1 MLHCPLSFNHV
12 FHRNLFPR
20 SERGE
25 PREREK
31 VRVTSPNRG
40 KLYFLQRGGREEER
54 MDGFP
59 TTKETRNAVRE
70 EGRKKRGKMARDTGG
85 IIVTSKTRD
94 TPLLPPPQFSSRRTR
109 SKVSSLVSVAHAG
122 GNRRRCRSC
131 EKKKNLLNFIHN
143 GRSPSQL
150 PTSANSTFFSFVRFR
165 SRIFIPE
172 IPTRGTR
179 LVGAPVL
186 FKGTAYT
193 SVETSGLAKS
203 NRLHEE
209 AEVEGRGES
218 GCLVSAEQHRPTSK

>member
-1 MLHCPLSFNHV
+1 
-12 FHRNLFPR
+12 
-20 SERGE
+20 
-25 PREREK
+25 
-31 VRVTSPNRG
+31 
-40 KLYFLQRGGREEER
+40 

-94 TPLLPPPQFSSRRTR
+94 TPLLPSVGCTR
-109 SKVSSLVSVAHAG
+109 GWKSSSLPIL
-122 GNRRRCRSC
+122 RK
-131 EKKKNLLNFIHN
+131 KKKNLLNFIHN

>member
-12 FHRNLFPR
+12 FHRNLFPL
-20 SERGE
+20 SQRGE
-25 PREREK
+25 LREK
-31 VRVTSPNRG
+31 RCGLLPNRG

-70 EGRKKRGKMARDTGG
+70 KERKKRGKMARDTGG

-94 TPLLPPPQFSSRRTR
+94 TPLLPPPQFSSKRTR
-109 SKVSSLVSVAHAG
+109 RKVSSLVSVAHAL
-122 GNRRRCRSC
+122 
-131 EKKKNLLNFIHN
+131 EIVADPAKKKLSNFIHN
-143 GRSPSQL
+143 GRSAANFQHPRTRPS
-150 PTSANSTFFSFVRFR
+150 SNREFVRFR

-172 IPTRGTR
+172 VPTRGTR

>member
-1 MLHCPLSFNHV
+1 
-12 FHRNLFPR
+12 
-20 SERGE
+20 
-25 PREREK
+25 
-31 VRVTSPNRG
+31 
-40 KLYFLQRGGREEER
+40 

-122 GNRRRCRSC
+122 GNRCRCRSC
-131 EKKKNLLNFIHN
+131 EKKKKNLLNFIHN